1 MGKPTQHIAESS
13 RMKTLPWKP
22 PSEVLVAVL
31 FLLKRIQ
38 WKEKEILTPSMRW
51 GPHLPGLAW
60 FHKQPLCLWAF
71 FPFNCISKVS
81 HRSPGV
87 SHVLG
92 FQGEGQQGL
101 RPGLW
106 FNVHC
111 DLIQRTKLTASD
123 RCSQCYFMYL
133 SKILCWS
140 ETTPSQ
146 THSTTEVVSDPREKS
161 QGIIRKLIRKLLT
174 SACAGLSP
182 YLAILL
188 NEEKGKSS
196 MHLLLGNRKYL
207 VCHSFKLSNNNSPL

>member
-38 WKEKEILTPSMRW
+38 WKEKKILTPSMRW

-161 QGIIRKLIRKLLT
+161 QGIIRKLSTDFSLCWPEPLF
-174 SACAGLSP
+174 G
-182 YLAILL
+182 
-188 NEEKGKSS
+188 
-196 MHLLLGNRKYL
+196 
-207 VCHSFKLSNNNSPL
+207 NSPEWWKREKQHASSPGKQKVSCLPLIQAFKQ